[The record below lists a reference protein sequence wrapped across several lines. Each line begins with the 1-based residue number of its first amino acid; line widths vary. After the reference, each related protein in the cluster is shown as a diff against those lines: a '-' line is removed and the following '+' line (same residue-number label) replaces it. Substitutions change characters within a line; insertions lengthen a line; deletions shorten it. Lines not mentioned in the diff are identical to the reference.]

1 MDEFSWFV
9 GLFEGEG
16 TYYSVIPTG
25 KKSPRGIMSIEMTDE
40 DTIKKVADYLGVSYY
55 CRKKTNPNPK
65 HKPIYRVT
73 KVGSVVK
80 GELKDLMEKM
90 YPYLS
95 ERRKTQ
101 LIDVW
106 KSDPRNSGKY
116 YN

>member
-1 MDEFSWFV
+1 
-9 GLFEGEG
+9 
-16 TYYSVIPTG
+16 
-25 KKSPRGIMSIEMTDE
+25 MSIEMTDK
-40 DTIKKVADYLGVSYY
+40 DIIKKVADYLGVSYY
-55 CRKKTNPNPK
+55 CRKKSNPNPK

-106 KSDPRNSGKY
+106 NSDPRNSGKY
-116 YN
+116 YNY